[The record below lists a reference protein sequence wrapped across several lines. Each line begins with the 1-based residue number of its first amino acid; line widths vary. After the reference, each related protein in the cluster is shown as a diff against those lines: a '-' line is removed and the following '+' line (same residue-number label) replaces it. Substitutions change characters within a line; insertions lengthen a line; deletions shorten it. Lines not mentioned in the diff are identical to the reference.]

1 MTQKGEGDT
10 PGAIWY
16 FNHAIRQYSL
26 IAQLPCQQSQK
37 CQTYRAE
44 QTINVRQSQMQQ
56 DAVNMRIS
64 NEALETMW
72 YQMSA
77 EQMTIWRTV

>member
-1 MTQKGEGDT
+1 MHLDNTDNVHCMHANSREGMNKPRHPMTQKGEGDT

-37 CQTYRAE
+37 CQTLPGWA
-44 QTINVRQSQMQQ
+44 
-56 DAVNMRIS
+56 DH
-64 NEALETMW
+64 
-72 YQMSA
+72 
-77 EQMTIWRTV
+77 